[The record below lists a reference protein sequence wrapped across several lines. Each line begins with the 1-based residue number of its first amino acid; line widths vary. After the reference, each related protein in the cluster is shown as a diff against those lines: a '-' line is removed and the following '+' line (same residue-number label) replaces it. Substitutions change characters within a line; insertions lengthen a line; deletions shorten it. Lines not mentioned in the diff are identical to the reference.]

1 MISVDKYQVYALYT
15 ILKKIWNLKRFN
27 TITVK
32 DFLEKELNEYII
44 ELYIHDSKGS
54 EYLSNHFINLI
65 NEFNCNMF
73 DIYHWIMYVLIKA
86 LKDNK
91 FPIPKDINSINK
103 LKDYT
108 IFLKRK
114 SIITQSEYIKGKV
127 NEINKNLNALTED
140 KFSLYNLNDKQENNA
155 YLMFK
160 NNEIDPEFYIRGLIN
175 KKFIINES
183 KIKDIIYLRFI
194 TFSKMI
200 IKLNNEFIKN
210 NNKK

>member
-140 KFSLYNLNDKQENNA
+140 KFSLYDLNDKQENNA

-200 IKLNNEFIKN
+200 IKLNSEFIKN

>member
-140 KFSLYNLNDKQENNA
+140 KFSLYDLNDKQENNA